1 MCIHIHTRPCAA
13 ISVVLIPSGP
23 SPPHTPCSLPAVRV
37 VGKGSF
43 HLMHLAETIFT
54 LPPGLKQV
62 SANGGVSVVT
72 WLLLSTPPHPLLLSY
87 RPCMPPFH
95 LLLMGNLPLSPVAL
109 LHVGTNPFLPAS
121 VKAGCPFTSGSELW
135 DVVELSVF
143 LFLLLMF
150 RLHALPGSGSL
161 CNLDIY
167 CLLFLLP
174 PPPPSSTFPPSCSL
188 LFLPSA
194 LPHSFQPP
202 PSIDLA
208 NGYCF
213 RVPGLWE
220 TC

>member
-1 MCIHIHTRPCAA
+1 MYCHFCCSYSIWPN
-13 ISVVLIPSGP
+13 LL
-23 SPPHTPCSLPAVRV
+23 PPGRHPIAFPAVQV
-37 VGKGSF
+37 VGEVSF

-54 LPPGLKQV
+54 LPPGLKHV
-62 SANGGVSVVT
+62 SANGGVSVFT
-72 WLLLSTPPHPLLLSY
+72 WLLSSTPPHPLLLSY
-87 RPCMPPFH
+87 RPSTPAFH
-95 LLLMGNLPLSPVAL
+95 LLLMGNLLLSSVTL

-161 CNLDIY
+161 WVSCNLDIY

-188 LFLPSA
+188 LFLPSS
-194 LPHSFQPP
+194 LPHSSFQPP

-208 NGYCF
+208 NGHCS